1 MKAKDRITCGVFRK
15 CEMRNAKSETS
26 ISGSAFPIWKS
37 KFLLCVLCASVVQFS
52 TALAQSPAGK
62 VIVDDVVVYGNR
74 TVPTARIISQI
85 RTHPGGEYNPAELA
99 EDVRKLTESRLLA
112 DVRPWTK
119 ELPNGRVIVN
129 FNCMEYPSQ
138 IREIVYKNAHHLKP
152 DELESLTGLHKGAAL
167 SPGACRQGCIAIEQ
181 RYREMGRM
189 FATCV
194 LEEGGQ
200 PGDTRVV
207 FNITEGPIVRVRKI
221 SFTGVSFVGT
231 ARLKTQ
237 IDSSGAFL
245 ATFGGVLNQAMLDH
259 DVIKLEEYYH
269 SFGFLD
275 AHVSRELVY
284 LDNNRQVDVIFH
296 VLEGR
301 RYAVSKVFV
310 EGAHAQDPAFIGS
323 LIKLHQGD
331 VYSKQT
337 VDRDEAVIKAAY
349 GYRGYEALVQ
359 ENVTADNNKPGSVQV
374 RYDIRESPP
383 AKVGQIIIVG
393 NTVTQ
398 DRVIR
403 KEIPLCPG
411 QILTYPDLKLA
422 ERNLARRNI
431 FEMNQ
436 ETGVHPTVEVLPNP
450 NDSEFKDILVRV
462 QETHTGSLLFGVGVN
477 SDAGLVGSIVLNER
491 NFDIFRPPTSMADIL
506 EGRAF
511 RGAGQEFRI
520 EAVPGS
526 SLQRYT
532 ISFREPHLLDS
543 DYALLLSGYYF
554 ERQYNEYQERRLGGR
569 VGIDRQ
575 LNPFWSVSTG
585 FRVEDV
591 DVADVPFFAPPQ
603 VADFQGQHFLFAPR
617 IAIRRDDRDSFLRPT
632 QGSMIEASFEEGLG
646 DFTFPMFNLVGSK
659 YWTLYQ
665 RPDGSG
671 RQVLAARSQ
680 LGIAGSN
687 TPIYERFYAGGFQS
701 LRGFEFR
708 GVGPD
713 VDGFKVGGDFLLL
726 NSLEYQVP
734 IKANDQLYMVA
745 FVDSGTVESSIELK
759 DYRVSAGVGL
769 RIVVPMLGP
778 VPIALDLGFPIIKGP
793 QDKEQVFS
801 FWVGMFR

>member
-1 MKAKDRITCGVFRK
+1 VRSPWALFG
-15 CEMRNAKSETS
+15 
-26 ISGSAFPIWKS
+26 
-37 KFLLCVLCASVVQFS
+37 LLLVAVTALLSASVS
-52 TALAQSPAGK
+52 WAQTPAGK

-85 RTHPGGEYNPAELA
+85 RTHPGGEYNATELA
-99 EDVRKLTESRLLA
+99 EDVRRLTESRLLMDA
-112 DVRPWTK
+112 RPWIK
-119 ELPNGRVIVN
+119 ELGNGRVIVN
-129 FNCMEYPSQ
+129 FNCVEYPTQ
-138 IREIVYKNAHHLKP
+138 IQEVIYKNAHHLKP

-181 RYREMGRM
+181 RYHEMGRM

-200 PGDTRVV
+200 PGDTHVV
-207 FNITEGPIVRVRKI
+207 FNITEGPVVRIHKI
-221 SFTGVSFVGT
+221 GFTGVTFVSS
-231 ARLKTQ
+231 ARLRTQ
-237 IDSSGAFL
+237 LDSSAAFL
-245 ATFGGVLNQAMLDH
+245 ATFGGVLNLAMVDH
-259 DVIKLEEYYH
+259 DVTKLEEYYH

-275 AHVSRELVY
+275 ARVSRELVY
-284 LDNNRQVDVIFH
+284 LDNNRQVDVVFH
-296 VLEGR
+296 VQEGR
-301 RYAVSKVFV
+301 RYQVSGVFV
-310 EGAHAQDPAFIGS
+310 EGAHGQDPAYLGS
-323 LIKLHQGD
+323 LIQLHQGD
-331 VYSKQT
+331 IYSRQT
-337 VDRDEAVIKAAY
+337 AERDKAFLTAAY
-349 GYRGYEALVQ
+349 GYRGQEVNVQ
-359 ENVTADNNKPGSVQV
+359 ENVTADVDKPGFVQV
-374 RYDIRESPP
+374 RYDISEHPP
-383 AKVGQIIIVG
+383 ARVGRVIIVG
-393 NTVTQ
+393 NTVTK

-403 KEIPLCPG
+403 KELNIYPG

-431 FEMNQ
+431 FEMNP
-436 ETGVHPTVEVLPNP
+436 ETGVHPTVEVLPTP
-450 NDSEFKDILVRV
+450 NDNEFKDILVRV
-462 QETHTGSLLFGVGVN
+462 QETHTGSLLFGIGVN

-491 NFDIFRPPTSMADIL
+491 NFDIFRPPTSLADIL

-520 EAVPGS
+520 EAVPGT

-532 ISFREPHLLDS
+532 ISFREPHLFDT
-543 DYALLLSGYYF
+543 DYALGLSGYYF
-554 ERQYNEYQERRLGGR
+554 DRVYNEYTERRLGGR
-569 VGIDRQ
+569 VTLDRQ
-575 LNPFWSVSTG
+575 LNPFWTASVG
-585 FRVEDV
+585 FRAEDV
-591 DVADVPFFAPPQ
+591 DVANVPFYAPFEVAQFA
-603 VADFQGQHFLFAPR
+603 GQHALFAPR
-617 IAIRRDDRDSFLRPT
+617 IGIRRDDRDSYLRPT
-632 QGSMIEASFEEGLG
+632 AGSLVEASFEEGLG
-646 DFTFPMFNLVGSK
+646 DYTFPMFNLSASK

-671 RQVLAARSQ
+671 KQVLAARSQ
-680 LGIAGSN
+680 VGIAGAN

-734 IKANDQLYMVA
+734 IRANDQLYAVA
-745 FVDSGTVESSIELK
+745 FIDSGTVERRVEIK

-793 QDKEQVFS
+793 EDKEQVFS